1 MQYIILES
9 TERTSIEDVDTFK
22 SSLSYYKEQGFSVAM
37 DDVGSGYS
45 GINRLF
51 IINPH
56 FIKTGEPAFREQ
68 IAAPVFALT
77 CDNRGAKKLP

>member
-1 MQYIILES
+1 MNVDPNAIYYPDFKNDLSKLTLEQYNLTSRDIVLES

-51 IINPH
+51 ISNLLIM
-56 FIKTGEPAFREQ
+56 
-68 IAAPVFALT
+68 
-77 CDNRGAKKLP
+77 